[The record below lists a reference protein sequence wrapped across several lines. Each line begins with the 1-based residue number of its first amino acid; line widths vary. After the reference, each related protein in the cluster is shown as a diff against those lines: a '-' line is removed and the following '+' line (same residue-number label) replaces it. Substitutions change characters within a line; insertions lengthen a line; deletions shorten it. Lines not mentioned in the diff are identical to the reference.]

1 MFWLAI
7 HMETLEIGKVL
18 LDNSEILKRI
28 VLNILKIAK
37 IRKNEI

>member
-1 MFWLAI
+1 
-7 HMETLEIGKVL
+7 METLEIGKVL